1 MSSLENK
8 NFSFNEMIVHV
19 PLCTHKEPEN
29 ILVIGNC
36 DDDLKAEV
44 EKHNLNA
51 EFGDIS
57 LLNSKDE
64 KNIDVIILTDVNIDE
79 MILAN
84 IQRVL
89 KDDGIIS
96 YKTESYSKDKD
107 RLKNDL
113 KITGANF
120 WICMPYSFGHTTCI
134 LASKKYH
141 PTADI
146 VLQRSDLL
154 VGLNYYSTE
163 IQHAS
168 FVFPAH
174 IQKDL
179 TGIAKR

>member
-1 MSSLENK
+1 MSSIENK

-29 ILVIGNC
+29 VLVIGNC
-36 DDDLKAEV
+36 DEELKNEIAKHKVNV
-44 EKHNLNA
+44 EY
-51 EFGDIS
+51 GDIS
-57 LLNSKDE
+57 LLNSKNE
-64 KNIDVIILTDVNIDE
+64 KNIDVIILTDIQIDE
-79 MILAN
+79 IVLAN
-84 IQRVL
+84 IQKIL
-89 KDDGIIS
+89 KNDGLIS
-96 YKTESYSKDKD
+96 YKTEGFSKNKD

-113 KITGANF
+113 TITGANF
-120 WICMPYSFGHTTCI
+120 WICMPYNFGHTTCV

-154 VGLNYYSTE
+154 TDLNYYSTE

-168 FVFPAH
+168 FVFPTH
-174 IQKDL
+174 IQKEL